1 MSKLLPDVK
10 AKQVKVTLKK
20 STNGLTKAQKGSVK
34 GLGLRKINHT
44 VEVANTPE
52 NRGMMQAV
60 LFLLQVDQV

>member
-10 AKQVKVTLKK
+10 AKMVKVTLKK
-20 STNGLTKAQKGSVK
+20 STNGLTQKQKSSVR

-60 LFLLQVDQV
+60 LFLLQLDQV

>member
-10 AKQVKVTLKK
+10 AKKVKVTLKK
-20 STNGLTKAQKGSVK
+20 STNGLTQAQKSSVK

>member
-10 AKQVKVTLKK
+10 AKKVRITLKK
-20 STNGLTKAQKGSVK
+20 STNGLTKKQKCSVK
-34 GLGLRKINHT
+34 GLGLRKINHV
-44 VEVANTPE
+44 VEVTNSPE